1 MRIQYRSPF
10 GLQKFAGNYSHD
22 RRFASSNWLCKC
34 LESREDENHLRS
46 GQCKVYGDIT
56 KKYTYLTDDENLVG
70 LFSEILARRD
80 QLDKQQ
86 NNPVGGW

>member
-1 MRIQYRSPF
+1 M
-10 GLQKFAGNYSHD
+10 
-22 RRFASSNWLCKC
+22 
-34 LESREDENHLRS
+34 
-46 GQCKVYGDIT
+46 YGDIT
-56 KKYTYLTDDENLVG
+56 KKYTDLTDDENLVG